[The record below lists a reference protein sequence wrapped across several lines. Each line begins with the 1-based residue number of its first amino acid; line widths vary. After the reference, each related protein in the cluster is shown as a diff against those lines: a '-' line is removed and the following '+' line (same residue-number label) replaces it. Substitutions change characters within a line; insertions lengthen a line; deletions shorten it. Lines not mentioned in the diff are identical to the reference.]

1 MQTQGGGVEWITMA
15 LQTIPPDYR
24 DLRQIAIFV
33 PCLPSAPRGSGSD
46 MPAMD
51 DAVCNK
57 WLDLDR
63 FLAKFWEARS
73 IRPRVVCPRLRG
85 NWKTTVA
92 VIGSL
97 LKEITDRGIIDLVE
111 IENLEA

>member
-1 MQTQGGGVEWITMA
+1 MA

-24 DLRQIAIFV
+24 GLRQIAIFV
-33 PCLPSAPRGSGSD
+33 PYLPSAPRGSDSG
-46 MPAMD
+46 MPAMY
-51 DAVCNK
+51 DAVCSK

-73 IRPRVVCPRLRG
+73 IRPRVMCPRLRD
-85 NWKTTVA
+85 NWKTTVT

-97 LKEITDRGIIDLVE
+97 LKEITDTGIIDLVE
-111 IENLEA
+111 IENLESQYH